1 MNGLLSILIFLPVAG
16 TLALFFVPREKP
28 KAIMGIATLTT
39 GLEFL
44 LSLPLW
50 TEKAF
55 RSSGDFFFRE
65 THDWIPS
72 LGAKYSLGVD
82 GIAALLILLTTLLS
96 FISVYSS
103 FTAITKREKEYY
115 AFLLLLESGMIG
127 VFCALDFF
135 LFYIFWEVM
144 LVPMYFLIG
153 IWGGP
158 RKLYA
163 AIKFFL
169 YTLFG
174 SVVMLLAII
183 ALYFFNTSGF
193 LGWKGLGN
201 TPSFDIPHFHQIA
214 SQIPPDLQMLLFW
227 AFFLGFAIKVPMFP
241 FHTWLPDA
249 HVEAPTA
256 GSVILAGVLLKMGTY
271 GFLRFSLPIC
281 ATALHSSSRFLGY
294 TTLGWV
300 AGLSVIGIVYGSMV
314 AMVQKDMKKLVA
326 YSSVAHLGFVMLGLF
341 ALNTAGIQGGILQ
354 SINHGLST
362 GALFLLVGIIYERRH
377 TRMIVDFGGLSS
389 VMPIYAMLFMVILLA
404 SIGLPLLNGFI
415 GEFTILT
422 GVFLANW
429 KWAAWASL
437 GVILGAAY
445 MLWLYQRVFFGELT
459 NEENKK
465 LEDVNLR
472 EILTIAPLIAM
483 CVWIG
488 VYPKPFFEMTA
499 MSAGKIVAAVT
510 VKPKSEEAPRI
521 AEARPA
527 VSGVPAAVAGVA
539 DVAGASVADSAVPA
553 TTTAADSPAASTT
566 SEPPAPAAASVTPED
581 GK

>member
-1 MNGLLSILIFLPVAG
+1 MNGLLSLLIFLPVVG
-16 TLALFFVPREKP
+16 TIVVLFVPREKP
-28 KAIMGIATLTT
+28 AVIRWVTTLFA
-39 GLEFL
+39 GAEFL
-44 LSLPLW
+44 LSVPLW
-50 TEKAF
+50 TFAGF
-55 RSSGDFFFRE
+55 RKSGDFFFRE

-96 FISVYSS
+96 FISVYAS
-103 FTAITKREKEYY
+103 FSAITKREKEYY
-115 AFLLLLESGMIG
+115 AFLLLLETGMVG

-135 LFYIFWEVM
+135 LFYVFWEVM

-169 YTLFG
+169 YTLAG

-193 LGWKGLGN
+193 LWWKGLGN
-201 TPSFDIPHFHQIA
+201 PATFDIVHFQTIA
-214 SQIPPDLQMLLFW
+214 SSIPPDLQLWLFW

-271 GFLRFSLPIC
+271 GFLRFSLPLC
-281 ATALHSSSRFLGY
+281 PDALFSNARFLGF
-294 TTLGWV
+294 TTVGWV
-300 AGLSVIGIVYGSMV
+300 AALSIVGIVYGSMV

-341 ALNTAGIQGGILQ
+341 ALNNAGIQGGILQ

-362 GALFLLVGIIYERRH
+362 GGLFLLVGIVYERTH
-377 TRMIVDFGGLSS
+377 TRMIADYGGLSG
-389 VMPIYAMLFMVILLA
+389 VMPVYAMLFMVILLA
-404 SIGLPLLNGFI
+404 SIGLPLLNGFV

-422 GVFLANW
+422 GVFLADW
-429 KWAAWASL
+429 RWAAWASL

-445 MLWLYQRVFFGELT
+445 MLWLYQRVFFGEMT
-459 NEENKK
+459 NEKNKG

-472 EILTIAPLIAM
+472 EILTLAPLIVM
-483 CVWIG
+483 CFWIG
-488 VYPKPFFEMTA
+488 LYPKPFFEMTA
-499 MSAGKIVAAVT
+499 KSAEKIVAT
-510 VKPKSEEAPRI
+510 VSAPGLRRAAREAAPRL
-521 AEARPA
+521 AGATSAGAPSTG
-527 VSGVPAAVAGVA
+527 VSAAAAAAAAAGPAAVAEV
-539 DVAGASVADSAVPA
+539 
-553 TTTAADSPAASTT
+553 
-566 SEPPAPAAASVTPED
+566 
-581 GK
+581 K

>member
-1 MNGLLSILIFLPVAG
+1 MNGLLSLLIFLPVVG
-16 TLALFFVPREKP
+16 TLVVLFVPREK
-28 KAIMGIATLTT
+28 ASVVRWVTTLFA
-39 GLEFL
+39 GAEFL
-44 LSLPLW
+44 LSIPLW
-50 TEKAF
+50 TFAGF
-55 RSSGDFFFRE
+55 RKSGDFFFRE

-103 FTAITKREKEYY
+103 FSAITKREKEYY
-115 AFLLLLESGMIG
+115 VFLLLLETGMVG

-135 LFYIFWEVM
+135 LFYVFWEVM

-169 YTLFG
+169 YTLAG

-193 LGWKGLGN
+193 LRWKGLGN
-201 TPSFDIPHFHQIA
+201 PATFDIVHFQTIA
-214 SQIPPDLQMLLFW
+214 SSIPADLQLWLFW
-227 AFFLGFAIKVPMFP
+227 AFFIGFAIKVPMFP

-271 GFLRFSLPIC
+271 GFLRFSLPLC
-281 ATALHSSSRFLGY
+281 PDALASNARFLGL
-294 TTLGWV
+294 TSVGWV
-300 AGLSVIGIVYGSMV
+300 AALSIVGIIYGSMV

-341 ALNTAGIQGGILQ
+341 ALNNAGIQGGILQ

-362 GALFLLVGIIYERRH
+362 GGLFLLVGIVYERTH
-377 TRMIVDFGGLSS
+377 TRMIADYGGLSG
-389 VMPIYAMLFMVILLA
+389 VMPVYAMLFMVILLA
-404 SIGLPLLNGFI
+404 SIGLPLLNGFV

-422 GVFLANW
+422 GVFLADW
-429 KWAAWASL
+429 RWAAWASL

-459 NEENKK
+459 NEKNKG

-472 EILTIAPLIAM
+472 EILTLAPLIAM
-483 CVWIG
+483 CFWIG
-488 VYPKPFFEMTA
+488 LYPKPFFEMTA
-499 MSAGKIVAAVT
+499 KSAEKIVTAVSAPNARRAAR
-510 VKPKSEEAPRI
+510 EAAPRL
-521 AEARPA
+521 ASTTPPA
-527 VSGVPAAVAGVA
+527 SSPLAVPLVPAA
-539 DVAGASVADSAVPA
+539 AV
-553 TTTAADSPAASTT
+553 
-566 SEPPAPAAASVTPED
+566 AAAAPEV
-581 GK
+581 K

>member
-1 MNGLLSILIFLPVAG
+1 MNGLLSLLIFLPVVG
-16 TLALFFVPREKP
+16 TLVVLFVPREKP
-28 KAIMGIATLTT
+28 SVIRWVTTLFA
-39 GLEFL
+39 GAEFL
-44 LSLPLW
+44 LSVPLW
-50 TEKAF
+50 TFAGF
-55 RSSGDFFFRE
+55 RKSGDFFFRE

-96 FISVYSS
+96 FISVYAS
-103 FTAITKREKEYY
+103 FSAITKREKEYY
-115 AFLLLLESGMIG
+115 AFLLLLETGMVG

-135 LFYIFWEVM
+135 LFYVFWEVM

-169 YTLFG
+169 YTLAG

-193 LGWKGLGN
+193 LWWKGLGN
-201 TPSFDIPHFHQIA
+201 PPTFDIVHFQTIA
-214 SQIPPDLQMLLFW
+214 SSIPPDLQLWLFW
-227 AFFLGFAIKVPMFP
+227 AFFIGFAIKVPMFP

-271 GFLRFSLPIC
+271 GFLRFSLPLC
-281 ATALHSSSRFLGY
+281 PDALFSNARFLGL
-294 TTLGWV
+294 TTVGWV
-300 AGLSVIGIVYGSMV
+300 AALSIVGIVYGSMV

-341 ALNTAGIQGGILQ
+341 ALNNAGIQGGILQ

-362 GALFLLVGIIYERRH
+362 GGLFLLVGIIYERRH
-377 TRMIVDFGGLSS
+377 TRMIADYGGLSG
-389 VMPIYAMLFMVILLA
+389 VMPVYAMLFMVILLA
-404 SIGLPLLNGFI
+404 SIGLPLLNGFV

-422 GVFLANW
+422 GVFLADW
-429 KWAAWASL
+429 RWAAWASL

-445 MLWLYQRVFFGELT
+445 MLWLYQRVFFGEMT
-459 NEENKK
+459 HEENKG

-472 EILTIAPLIAM
+472 EILTLAPLIVM
-483 CVWIG
+483 CFWIG

-499 MSAGKIVAAVT
+499 KSAEKIVAT
-510 VKPKSEEAPRI
+510 VSAPGLRRAAREAAPRLAGATSPSATSTGI
-521 AEARPA
+521 PA
-527 VSGVPAAVAGVA
+527 AAAAAAAAAPAAVAEV
-539 DVAGASVADSAVPA
+539 
-553 TTTAADSPAASTT
+553 
-566 SEPPAPAAASVTPED
+566 
-581 GK
+581 K

>member
-1 MNGLLSILIFLPVAG
+1 MNGLLSLLIFLPVLG
-16 TLALFFVPREKP
+16 TLAVFLVPREKP
-28 KAIMGIATLTT
+28 GLIRWVATLFT
-39 GLEFL
+39 GAEFL

-50 TEKAF
+50 TFTGF
-55 RSSGDFFFRE
+55 RRSGDFFFRE

-115 AFLLLLESGMIG
+115 AFLLLLETGMIG

-135 LFYIFWEVM
+135 LFYVFWEVM

-169 YTLFG
+169 YTLAG

-193 LGWKGLGN
+193 LWWKGLGN
-201 TPSFDIPHFHQIA
+201 VPSFDIVHFQSIA
-214 SQIPPDLQMLLFW
+214 SQIPPDLQIWLFW

-281 ATALHSSSRFLGY
+281 SGASRTY
-294 TTLGWV
+294 WV
-300 AGLSVIGIVYGSMV
+300 QLTVVVLSIIGIIYGSMV

-341 ALNTAGIQGGILQ
+341 ALNNAGIQGGILQ

-362 GALFLLVGIIYERRH
+362 GGLFLLVGIVYERTH
-377 TRMIVDFGGLSS
+377 TRMIADYGGLSG
-389 VMPIYAMLFMVILLA
+389 VMPVYAMLFMVVLLA
-404 SIGLPLLNGFI
+404 SIGLPLLNGFV

-422 GVFLANW
+422 GAFLADW
-429 KWAAWASL
+429 RWAAWASL

-459 NEENKK
+459 NEKNKG

-472 EILTIAPLIAM
+472 EILTLAPLIVM
-483 CVWIG
+483 CFWIG
-488 VYPKPFFEMTA
+488 LYPKPFFEMTA
-499 MSAGKIVAAVT
+499 KSAEKIVAAVN
-510 VKPKSEEAPRI
+510 P
-521 AEARPA
+521 
-527 VSGVPAAVAGVA
+527 
-539 DVAGASVADSAVPA
+539 
-553 TTTAADSPAASTT
+553 PAASE
-566 SEPPAPAAASVTPED
+566 SAPRMAAAGV
-581 GK
+581 K

>member
-1 MNGLLSILIFLPVAG
+1 MNGLLSLLIFLPVVG
-16 TLALFFVPREKP
+16 TLAVFLVPREKP
-28 KAIMGIATLTT
+28 GLIRWVATLFT
-39 GLEFL
+39 GAEFL

-50 TEKAF
+50 TFTGF
-55 RSSGDFFFRE
+55 RTSGDFFFRE

-72 LGAKYSLGVD
+72 LGAKYALGVD

-115 AFLLLLESGMIG
+115 AFLLLLETGMVG

-135 LFYIFWEVM
+135 LFYVFWEVM

-169 YTLFG
+169 YTLAG

-193 LGWKGLGN
+193 LWWKGLGN
-201 TPSFDIPHFHQIA
+201 APSFDIVHFQSIA
-214 SQIPPDLQMLLFW
+214 SQIPPDLQIWLFW

-281 ATALHSSSRFLGY
+281 PAALRSGATFLGINSV
-294 TTLGWV
+294 GWV
-300 AGLSVIGIVYGSMV
+300 VLLSIIGIVYGSMV

-326 YSSVAHLGFVMLGLF
+326 YSSVAHLGFVMLGFF
-341 ALNTAGIQGGILQ
+341 ALNEAGLQGGMLQ

-377 TRMIVDFGGLSS
+377 TRMIADFGGLSN
-389 VMPIYAMLFMVILLA
+389 VMPVYATFFMIILLA

-422 GVFLANW
+422 GAFLTNW

-445 MLWLYQRVFFGELT
+445 MLWLYQRVFFGEIKH
-459 NEENKK
+459 EENKK
-465 LEDVNLR
+465 LKDLNWR
-472 EILTIAPLIAM
+472 EIWTLVPLMAL
-483 CVWIG
+483 CLVIG

-499 MSAGKIVAAVT
+499 PANRKILVAVAT
-510 VKPKSEEAPRI
+510 PYKQKIDESAPRI
-521 AEARPA
+521 AAVTAVTPA
-527 VSGVPAAVAGVA
+527 SVPAAAA
-539 DVAGASVADSAVPA
+539 AVIP
-553 TTTAADSPAASTT
+553 AADIANVAR
-566 SEPPAPAAASVTPED
+566 
-581 GK
+581 